1 MPPKKNVKIEEA
13 QDAGKAK
20 DVENQLREEIAERV
34 LAVNTLKEAVNRYS
48 AVTLIWTEAFF
59 RNKIVRRL
67 CTKATTEYW
76 MEQKT

>member
-48 AVTLIWTEAFF
+48 AVTLI
-59 RNKIVRRL
+59 
-67 CTKATTEYW
+67 
-76 MEQKT
+76 